1 MDFIESPIKGLIV
14 LIPRVFKDNRGYFF
28 ESYNKNAIREAGI
41 ENVFVQDNESC
52 SCYGTVRGLHFQKP
66 PFAQAK
72 LVRVIQG
79 TVFDV
84 AVDLRPGSPTFGKW
98 HGEIL
103 SGENKKQFFIPKG
116 FAHGFSV
123 LSETALFA
131 YKCDNVYDKA
141 SEGAIYLYDKDLNI
155 DWQIPADKA
164 VLSEKDKNNPSFAE
178 YCKNKAF

>member
-1 MDFIESPIKGLIV
+1 MDFIETPIKGLIV
-14 LIPRVFKDNRGYFF
+14 LAPRVFKDNRGYFF
-28 ESYNKNAIREAGI
+28 ESYNKNAIKEGGI

-84 AVDLRPGSPTFGKW
+84 AVDLRKDSPTFGKW
-98 HGEIL
+98 YGVEL
-103 SGENKKQFFIPKG
+103 SGENKKQFFIPRG

-131 YKCDNVYDKA
+131 YKCDNLYNKA
-141 SEGAIYLYDKDLNI
+141 SEGAIYLYDKDLGI
-155 DWQIPADKA
+155 DWRIPADRA